1 MTQPDPV
8 LARLHEGIQLRL
20 QGRHAE
26 ARVVMEQLW
35 NDMGGADGAPLHRCT
50 IAHSLADTQDEVDDE
65 LRWDLAAL
73 DAAREVTDAD
83 VAAAGMGDAAAAL
96 MPSLYLN
103 LAECYRKLGQYVHAR
118 EHLLLGSRSVDELP
132 AGEYGDS
139 IRGALADL
147 ARRLDR
153 G

>member
-8 LARLHEGIQLRL
+8 LARLPEGIQLRL
-20 QGRHAE
+20 HGRHAE
-26 ARVVMEQLW
+26 ARAVMEQLW
-35 NDMGGADGAPLHRCT
+35 SDIGGISGSPLHRCT
-50 IAHSLADTQDEVDDE
+50 IAHSLADAQDDVNDE

-83 VAAAGMGDAAAAL
+83 VAAAGMGGSAVAL
-96 MPSLYLN
+96 LPSLHLN
-103 LAECYRKLGQYVHAR
+103 LGECYRKLDQHDHAR
-118 EHLLLGSRSVDELP
+118 EHLQLGRGAIDDLP
-132 AGEYGDS
+132 ADEYGDT

-147 ARRLDR
+147 AGRLDH